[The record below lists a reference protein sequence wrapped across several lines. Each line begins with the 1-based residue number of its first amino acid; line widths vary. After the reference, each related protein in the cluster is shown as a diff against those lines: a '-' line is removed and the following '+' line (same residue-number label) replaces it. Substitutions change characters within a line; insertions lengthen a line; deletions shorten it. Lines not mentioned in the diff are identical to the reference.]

1 MQMKFKRRLTPSAT
15 VDLIPMIDVVFQ
27 LVIFFMVSSTFI
39 LTPGISLV
47 LPESSTA
54 EPVAMTKLVVT
65 VSGENEVYL
74 NKERYDLEG
83 LSLALGSIS
92 GDAREQI
99 GTVII
104 EGDEGV
110 SYSVLISVL
119 DTLRKNGFR
128 GINLRTVETEG

>member
-54 EPVAMTKLVVT
+54 EPGAMTKLVVT